1 MDGNHPRQPHLIIKL
16 TEFDQLSN
24 SCAVYWFQA
33 TKHIFRSM
41 FYLVLLAAPGYG
53 LIEDA
58 NFSVT
63 KCNNDNGQPELTFTI
78 DAQYFE
84 DNLSWQADQVDFK
97 MHQIF

>member
-1 MDGNHPRQPHLIIKL
+1 
-16 TEFDQLSN
+16 
-24 SCAVYWFQA
+24 
-33 TKHIFRSM
+33 M
-41 FYLVLLAAPGYG
+41 FYLVLLAVPGYG

-97 MHQIF
+97 MNQIF

>member
-1 MDGNHPRQPHLIIKL
+1 
-16 TEFDQLSN
+16 
-24 SCAVYWFQA
+24 
-33 TKHIFRSM
+33 M
-41 FYLVLLAAPGYG
+41 FYLVLLAVPGYG

-63 KCNNDNGQPELTFTI
+63 KCNNENGQPELTFTI

-97 MHQIF
+97 MHQIIKVTKIIGERF